1 VAFNNQTMLRR
12 SPPARAPGP
21 ERDER
26 ERPVV
31 VLAVLVTVCVWSSAF
46 IGIRSA
52 GRQVGPGELALGRL
66 LVGSLALGALMLVRR
81 EPLPPRRTL
90 AGIVLC
96 GVLWFGVYNVAL
108 NAAERQVD
116 AGIAALLVNVGPI
129 FIAILAGA
137 VLGEG
142 FPRLLLAGCVV
153 SFSGAALIGIGSSKH
168 AGGAGWGFALCIVAA
183 LGYAGGVVAQ
193 KPVLRHASPLAVT
206 WLACTVGAVSCL
218 PYAPSLAGQLNHAR
232 ASAVV
237 WIVYL
242 GLVPTAIGFVLWA
255 FALARTTAGRRVDHL
270 SRAAAGAGAR
280 MGDAG
285 GGAAAARHPRGNPLF
300 GRRGAGALTAGRAAA
315 GAASRP
321 NIVSLVTDRL
331 PTLSADRDG
340 DGGDR
345 AQSVLVVAALDAPDP
360 MRTTLVPRL
369 SGRMKVPV
377 PQRAH
382 EARLVREAHRHLA
395 VLVDSE
401 PGAPRRQRL
410 GRRAIT
416 PPWTGPNCC
425 RSSSRIATRP
435 RRQPSRAPSSSSSR
449 P

>member
-1 VAFNNQTMLRR
+1 MHGRSACDRLLPGRDIGTGRRPASRLLVALNNQTMLRR

-183 LGYAGGVVAQ
+183 LGYAGGVAAQ

-255 FALARTTAGRRVDHL
+255 FALARTTAGRLGSTTYLVPPL
-270 SRAAAGAGAR
+270 ALALGWATLGEVPPLLAIPGGILCLAGVALAR
-280 MGDAG
+280 
-285 GGAAAARHPRGNPLF
+285 
-300 GRRGAGALTAGRAAA
+300 
-315 GAASRP
+315 SRP
-321 NIVSLVTDRL
+321 AVR
-331 PTLSADRDG
+331 PP
-340 DGGDR
+340 
-345 AQSVLVVAALDAPDP
+345 APP
-360 MRTTLVPRL
+360 RVP
-369 SGRMKVPV
+369 
-377 PQRAH
+377 
-382 EARLVREAHRHLA
+382 
-395 VLVDSE
+395 
-401 PGAPRRQRL
+401 
-410 GRRAIT
+410 I
-416 PPWTGPNCC
+416 
-425 RSSSRIATRP
+425 SSR
-435 RRQPSRAPSSSSSR
+435 S
-449 P
+449 